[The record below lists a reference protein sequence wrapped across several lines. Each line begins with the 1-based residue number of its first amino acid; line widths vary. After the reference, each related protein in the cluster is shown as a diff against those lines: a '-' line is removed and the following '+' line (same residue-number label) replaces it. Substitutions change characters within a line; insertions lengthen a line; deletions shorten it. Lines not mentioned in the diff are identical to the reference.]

1 MWYKFCHEYDLNE
14 LNNLV
19 KRDDSAKKF
28 INIDSISAAPQEINV
43 EFLPGNIYDL
53 DREVNHY
60 MTYVKLIGYYLHNN
74 TIKPELHNKIYLIIR
89 SLINL
94 QETVNNYKAAIKEKE
109 ELYLEEDW
117 SKTENL
123 EQELNVKNQ
132 KYITEY
138 ALQFYNLSKEF
149 SKAVKEMLPH
159 LPESYRALISEEVLQ
174 NITPR
179 F

>member
-1 MWYKFCHEYDLNE
+1 MVSQDVRAK
-14 LNNLV
+14 NLI
-19 KRDDSAKKF
+19 D
-28 INIDSISAAPQEINV
+28 IDSVSAAPQEINV

-60 MTYVKLIGYYLHNN
+60 MTYVKLVGHYLR
-74 TIKPELHNKIYLIIR
+74 KDKELHNEIHLIIKK
-89 SLINL
+89 LLNL
-94 QETVNNYKAAIKEKE
+94 QEKINNYKITIKEKE
-109 ELYLEEDW
+109 EIYLEEDW

-132 KYITEY
+132 KNITEY

-149 SKAVKEMLPH
+149 FEAVKEMLPH
-159 LPESYRALISEEVLQ
+159 LSENLKALIPEEVLQ

>member
-1 MWYKFCHEYDLNE
+1 MVSQDDRAK
-14 LNNLV
+14 NLI
-19 KRDDSAKKF
+19 D
-28 INIDSISAAPQEINV
+28 IDSVPVAPQEINV

-60 MTYVKLIGYYLHNN
+60 MTYVKLVGHYLRQD
-74 TIKPELHNKIYLIIR
+74 KELHNEIYLIIKK
-89 SLINL
+89 LLNL
-94 QETVNNYKAAIKEKE
+94 QEKINNYKITIKEKE
-109 ELYLEEDW
+109 EIYLEEDW

-132 KYITEY
+132 KNITEY

-149 SKAVKEMLPH
+149 FKAVKMLPRY
-159 LPESYRALISEEVLQ
+159 LNALIPEEVLQ